1 MSVAHA
7 IVHYT
12 RWRERNADVLVNLCM
27 LVAGSVQEERAY
39 CVHEICGVLF

>member
-12 RWRERNADVLVNLCM
+12 RWRERDADALVNICM
-27 LVAGSVQEERAY
+27 LVAGSVQEERTLCA
-39 CVHEICGVLF
+39 